1 MSEAAVSKLPG
12 PIPAPPATRVPG
24 AGRRVHVPGELGIWV
39 FVLGDMTMF
48 AAFFG
53 CFIHDR
59 AGRAVMFDESQAR
72 LHIGFGAINTCLLLT
87 GSLFVVWA
95 VEATRR
101 DSLPEARRW
110 LGLAFACAS
119 VFGLDKVLEYGE
131 KLADGITPAT
141 NLYFMY
147 FFMFTGLHAVH
158 LIIGMIVLAR
168 LRKLC
173 GQPVLTPA
181 NRRTIEVGAS
191 YWHLVDLLW
200 VVLFALL
207 YLMA

>member
-1 MSEAAVSKLPG
+1 MSEVLTTRP
-12 PIPAPPATRVPG
+12 PAPDARRRVPG
-24 AGRRVHVPGELGIWV
+24 EAGIWV

-53 CFIHDR
+53 CFTHDR
-59 AGRAVMFDESQAR
+59 GRHVELFTASQAQ

-95 VEATRR
+95 VSATRR
-101 DSLPEARRW
+101 SALAEARRW
-110 LGLAFACAS
+110 LGWAWACGA
-119 VFGLDKVLEYGE
+119 VFGVNKVLEY
-131 KLADGITPAT
+131 ADKIAHDVTPAT

-147 FFMFTGLHAVH
+147 FYMFTGLHAAH
-158 LIIGMIVLAR
+158 LVIGLIVLGRMRAVCAR
-168 LRKLC
+168 
-173 GQPVLTPA
+173 PALTTA
-181 NRRTIEVGAS
+181 NHRTLEIGAT